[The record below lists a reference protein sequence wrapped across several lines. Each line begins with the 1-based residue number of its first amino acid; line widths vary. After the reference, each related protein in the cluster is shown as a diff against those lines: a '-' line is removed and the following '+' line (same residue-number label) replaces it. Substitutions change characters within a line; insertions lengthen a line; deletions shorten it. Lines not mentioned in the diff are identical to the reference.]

1 MSNIISA
8 IYDDIDEYEALCK
21 KYNEKPVV
29 DKTGINPYCEHARQ
43 LKTKQHKEWEEQRK
57 AQKRR

>member
-8 IYDDIDEYEALCK
+8 IYDDIDEYDDLCK
-21 KYNEKPVV
+21 KYNEQPVV
-29 DKTGINPYCEHARQ
+29 DKTGINPYCEHAYKLKERQ
-43 LKTKQHKEWEEQRK
+43 RKEWESQWK